1 MSAPRIPRTTTLNST
16 TSENL
21 TEHTPTESSSP
32 GVGRALRQASKVYNR
47 SLQEELATYD
57 IGLSEYLHL
66 RSLWSHNGLSQIEL
80 SQRIGIEKAS
90 STAVLNSLEEKKLIQ
105 RIRNSEDKRRI
116 NVFLTPEGEA
126 LQETLLPAART
137 VALRAVEGFS
147 ESDVQMLTG
156 LLQRLTLNLEGSDG
170 LSQPV

>member
-1 MSAPRIPRTTTLNST
+1 MSAPRISRNKTLNST

-21 TEHTPTESSSP
+21 TDTPTESSSP

-47 SLQEELATYD
+47 ALQEELATYD

-147 ESDVQMLTG
+147 ESEVRMLTG
-156 LLQRLTLNLEGSDG
+156 LLQRLTLNLEGGDG